1 METSSDPP
9 LKTREN
15 RGAIKNGQSRDTGNF
30 GHTRHKTNKTK
41 TKHTLK
47 IWATRTNQQ
56 LGMNPGA
63 REGQAVTVLC

>member
-1 METSSDPP
+1 METSSDLP

-47 IWATRTNQQ
+47 R
-56 LGMNPGA
+56 
-63 REGQAVTVLC
+63 